1 MKNFKIDKSSVIKF
15 LTNYALH
22 MILIAMVIVIIFIK
36 PNFVNII
43 NLRNILSQS
52 AFRIIIA
59 LGLAGLLITQG
70 NDLSAGRQA
79 GLAAV
84 ISASMLQSITYTSRM
99 YPSLPELPVLIPILL
114 VVVIGAFIGLLNGI
128 VVSVFK
134 VTPFI
139 ATLGMQLVVY
149 GISSMYVDRPPFGA
163 QPVGGL
169 DDRFLEFAQGAV
181 FSDKIYRIPYVVFYA
196 IIIIFVIYIIWNK
209 TKLGKNMYAIGG
221 NPEAA
226 IVSGVNVV
234 RNTIVMYVIA
244 SMLFAFAGALIAGQ
258 TGSATNNTATG
269 YELDAIAASVVGGVS
284 FAGGIGT
291 VPGVVVGVILF
302 QLISYGLVFI
312 KVSSYWQSIVKGLII
327 IAAVAIDGRKYLKR
341 K

>member
-1 MKNFKIDKSSVIKF
+1 MKKANINKEAVVKF

-22 MILIAMVIVIIFIK
+22 MILIAMILVIIFIN
-36 PNFVNII
+36 PNFLNIV

-52 AFRIIIA
+52 SFRVIIA

-70 NDLSAGRQA
+70 NDLSAGRQV
-79 GLAAV
+79 GLSAV
-84 ISASMLQSITYTSRM
+84 VSASLLQSITYASRM
-99 YPSLPELPVLIPILL
+99 YPDLPQLPLWIPILIVL
-114 VVVIGAFIGLLNGI
+114 TVGAVIGLLNGI
-128 VVSVFK
+128 VVAVFK

-139 ATLGMQLVVY
+139 ATLGMQLVIY

-169 DDRFLEFAQGAV
+169 DERFLKFSNGAL
-181 FSDKIYRIPYVVFYA
+181 FSTEVYRIPYVVIYA
-196 IIIIFVIYIIWNK
+196 IAITILIWILWNK

-226 IVSGVNVV
+226 VVSGVNVV
-234 RNTIVMYVIA
+234 RNTIAMYIIA
-244 SMLFAFAGALIAGQ
+244 SMLFAFAGFLVAGQ
-258 TGSATNNTATG
+258 TGSATNNTAAG

-291 VPGVVVGVILF
+291 VPGVVVGVVLF

-312 KVSSYWQSIVKGLII
+312 KVSPYWQNIVKGLII
-327 IAAVAIDGRKYLKR
+327 IVAVAIDGRKYLKR

>member
-1 MKNFKIDKSSVIKF
+1 MNRKINSEAIKRF

-22 MILIAMVIVIIFIK
+22 MILIAMVVVIIFINPK
-36 PNFVNII
+36 FLKFV
-43 NLRNILSQS
+43 NLRNILMQS
-52 AFRIIIA
+52 SFRIIIA
-59 LGLAGLLITQG
+59 LGLSGLLILQG
-70 NDLSAGRQA
+70 NDLSAGRQV

-84 ISASMLQSITYTSRM
+84 VSASLLQSVTYASRM
-99 YPSLPELPVLIPILL
+99 YPNLGQLNFMVPLL
-114 VVVIGAFIGLLNGI
+114 VVLAMGAFIGLLNGI

-139 ATLGMQLVVY
+139 ATLGMQLIIY
-149 GISSMYVDRPPFGA
+149 GVSSMYVDRPPLGA

-169 DDRFLEFAQGAV
+169 DQRFLDFATGSL
-181 FSDKIYRIPYVVFYA
+181 FGIPYVIIYA
-196 IIIIFVIYIIWNK
+196 LIAILFTYVLWNK

-234 RNTIVMYVIA
+234 RNTIAMYMIA
-244 SMLFAFAGALIAGQ
+244 SMLFAFAGMIVAAQ

-312 KVSSYWQSIVKGLII
+312 KVSPYWQNIIKGLII
-327 IAAVAIDGRKYLKR
+327 IAAVAIDGRKYLK
-341 K
+341 KK

>member
-1 MKNFKIDKSSVIKF
+1 MNNKFNSEAIKRF

-22 MILIAMVIVIIFIK
+22 MILIAMVVVIIFINPK
-36 PNFVNII
+36 FLKLV
-43 NLRNILSQS
+43 NLRNILTQS
-52 AFRIIIA
+52 SFRIIIA
-59 LGLAGLLITQG
+59 LGLSGLLILQG
-70 NDLSAGRQA
+70 NDLSAGRQV

-84 ISASMLQSITYTSRM
+84 VSASLLQSVTYASRM
-99 YPSLPELPVLIPILL
+99 YPNLGQLPIIVPILIVL
-114 VVVIGAFIGLLNGI
+114 AIGAVIGLLNGI

-149 GISSMYVDRPPFGA
+149 GVSSMYVDRPPLGA
-163 QPVGGL
+163 QPGGGL
-169 DDRFLEFAQGAV
+169 DARFLKFAQGN
-181 FSDKIYRIPYVVFYA
+181 FFGIPYVIIYA
-196 IIIIFVIYIIWNK
+196 LIVIGAIYILWNK

-234 RNTIVMYVIA
+234 RNTITMYMIA
-244 SMLFAFAGALIAGQ
+244 SMLFAFAGMIVAGQ

-312 KVSSYWQSIVKGLII
+312 KVSPYWQNIIKGLII
-327 IAAVAIDGRKYLKR
+327 IVAVAIDGRKYLK
-341 K
+341 KK